1 MDDSLKKQT
10 EDILGELGL
19 NMTTAI
25 TMFAKAIVRER
36 RLPLDLSVDPFYSA
50 ANQVR
55 LKRSIEEYESSRFAQ
70 KDDGGVGEDVREC
83 LIYCFFLMAG
93 RIISIGRRRTRKS
106 YGGSTP

>member
-1 MDDSLKKQT
+1 MATVSFRIDDTLKKQT

-50 ANQVR
+50 ANQTR
-55 LKRSIEEYESSRFAQ
+55 LNRSIEEYES
-70 KDDGGVGEDVREC
+70 
-83 LIYCFFLMAG
+83 G
-93 RIISIGRRRTRKS
+93 RSAPLKKTMEELERMSGDA
-106 YGGSTP
+106 